1 MIYSYLLYI
10 ITIQLFNTTLVSSLN
25 VPTIPADLVFTVSKE
40 TDLAITVHSH
50 NAVNNLNYIIMAKE
64 LIKEILSA
72 ADTKEA
78 LHTTFALMV
87 NEIKE
92 DIASNS

>member
-1 MIYSYLLYI
+1 
-10 ITIQLFNTTLVSSLN
+10 
-25 VPTIPADLVFTVSKE
+25 
-40 TDLAITVHSH
+40 
-50 NAVNNLNYIIMAKE
+50 MAKE
-64 LIKEILSA
+64 LIKDILPA